1 MYAAS
6 EQPPR
11 HCVLP
16 WPLGAHAS
24 WEQKDR
30 EGQLALLRTK
40 SKSKGGKQEHSGK
53 LMVFEAELGGL
64 GGESVAKPECE
75 SLNRERQ
82 RIQCGCGGEHKH
94 PARESSRTGHGGC
107 GRRKEGKFPV
117 RALGGE
123 GCQFFVSNP
132 ERAERRTSTTAEHFK
147 RYNKRHQSRDALAIT
162 VNERLGLSQICHQQE
177 KQTQ

>member
-16 WPLGAHAS
+16 WPPGAHTS
-24 WEQKDR
+24 REQKDR

-40 SKSKGGKQEHSGK
+40 SKSKGGKQEHGGK
-53 LMVFEAELGGL
+53 LTVFGAELGGL

-75 SLNRERQ
+75 SLNGERQ

-94 PARESSRTGHGGC
+94 PARESSRMGHGGC

-123 GCQFFVSNP
+123 GCQ
-132 ERAERRTSTTAEHFK
+132 
-147 RYNKRHQSRDALAIT
+147 L
-162 VNERLGLSQICHQQE
+162 
-177 KQTQ
+177 